1 MQEDT
6 DQDRGTPSS
15 SEQLECYKQLK
26 KKLTALKDKERQLL
40 MQRSIAKSQ
49 YRESHPVA
57 PVAVKDSLVGE
68 DLKLLL
74 MRDGISQ
81 SEYVME
87 SADLPVCKVRNGE
100 QIVAA
105 NQTFLDFLGF
115 SREELLSGQI
125 TLARISTNEALASE
139 REQVKQFAK
148 HAVTTAFE
156 SERLTRDGWRKP
168 VAATLRITS
177 VEPLEY
183 LAFWLDLSDLRYLEE
198 SLKERNAIFSAIVD
212 EMPHI
217 VYVSNQDGLM
227 RHFNQRFYELT
238 GVSALNDDGAALKKA
253 LHPVDL
259 PAFERAFKRTV
270 EEQAPFMGDYRLR
283 AQDGDYYWHTF
294 RLVPLKSVNGL
305 LALTVQNGL
314 EQSAWQDFQKEES
327 LLWIGTATDIDR
339 RKRIMDEVLAS
350 AQAFQSL
357 ANQIPQIVWTAAPD
371 GKIDFFNERWY
382 EFSGHSREQRVGL
395 DFALFIHPDDRRAYL
410 NSWKT
415 SVRTGDAFE
424 VDFRLREFVKRSSRF
439 KDEHE
444 YVRFLARAVAL
455 RNYRGEI
462 AQWIGTWT
470 SI

>member
-1 MQEDT
+1 MQDKT
-6 DQDRGTPSS
+6 DQDRDTLSS
-15 SEQLECYKQLK
+15 SEQRECYEQLK
-26 KKLTALKDKERQLL
+26 NKLAALKDRERQLL

-49 YRESHPVA
+49 YRDTHPVA
-57 PVAVKDSLVGE
+57 PVTAKDKSSGDE
-68 DLKLLL
+68 RRLLL
-74 MRDGISQ
+74 MKDGISQ

-87 SADLPVCKVRNGE
+87 SADLPVCRVRGGE
-100 QIVAA
+100 QIVSA
-105 NQTFLDFLGF
+105 NQSFLDYLGY
-115 SREELLSGQI
+115 SREELLNGQL
-125 TLARISTNEALASE
+125 TLSRVSTADALIRE
-139 REQVKQFAK
+139 REQIKQFEK
-148 HAVTTAFE
+148 HCVTAAFE
-156 SERLTRDGWRKP
+156 SERLTKEGWRKP
-168 VAATLRITS
+168 VAATLRLTCE
-177 VEPLEY
+177 EPLEY

-198 SLKERNAIFSAIVD
+198 SLKERNAIFSAIVE

-217 VYVSNQDGLM
+217 VYVANADGLM

-238 GVSALNDDGAALKKA
+238 GVSALKDDGAALKAA
-253 LHPVDL
+253 LHPADL
-259 PAFERAFKRTV
+259 PAYERAFARTV
-270 EEQAPFMGDYRLR
+270 KEQVPFMGDYRLR
-283 AQDGDYYWHTF
+283 AQDGDFYWHTF
-294 RLVPLKSVNGL
+294 RLVPLKAVNGL
-305 LALTVQNGL
+305 LGLTVPNGL
-314 EQSAWQDFQKEES
+314 DPALWQQFTKDDS
-327 LLWIGTATDIDR
+327 VLWIGTATDIDR

-424 VDFRLREFVKRSSRF
+424 VDFRLREFVKRSSRY
-439 KDEHE
+439 KDDHE